1 MEKAKCLIKGKSL
14 TTFLYEEILF
24 NSTKK
29 NELYMSTALSL
40 EGIKLTEQSQSQSI
54 TPLAQHYQNYIYKT
68 EWHLPEVWFGGD
80 VCQFVMLAHGRP
92 CGYGTFYSLP
102 IVVVIHTHERI
113 NINQN

>member
-1 MEKAKCLIKGKSL
+1 MSNKREEFNNLS
-14 TTFLYEEILF
+14 EEILF

-54 TPLAQHYQNYIYKT
+54 TPLAQHYQIIYKT

-80 VCQFVMLAHGRP
+80 VCQFVMLAHTETLWLWNSSTACP
-92 CGYGTFYSLP
+92 
-102 IVVVIHTHERI
+102 
-113 NINQN
+113 